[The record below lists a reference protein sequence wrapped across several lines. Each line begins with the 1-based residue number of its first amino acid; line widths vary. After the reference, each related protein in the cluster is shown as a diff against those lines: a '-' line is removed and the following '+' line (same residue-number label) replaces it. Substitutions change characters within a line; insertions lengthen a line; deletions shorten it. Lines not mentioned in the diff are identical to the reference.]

1 MRTIG
6 QLVKR
11 NSLMYLR
18 DKSAVFFSMLSMLV
32 VLGLMV
38 VFLGN
43 MNRDNVVYLL
53 SEYGEN
59 RNAKEDLENATHLI
73 EMWTVAGILVV
84 NAVMVT
90 LTVIG
95 TRIQDEE
102 KKRLQSFYV
111 APIKPVKIAFGYIFS
126 ALFIGTVMCILTL
139 AVAEA
144 YIFINGG
151 SILNLEETIQVI
163 GMILLNVFLYACI
176 LFFVGMFVHSDS
188 AWSGFGT
195 VIGTLVGFL
204 GGIYLPMG
212 FLPEKV
218 QTVLKVLPV
227 LHGNAMM
234 REIFTKR
241 ALEETFAGIPEE
253 VVREYKAYMGITVE
267 MGEKTLSGEIQVA
280 FLLGFAI
287 IMIVGSVVIWKLS
300 DRKRG

>member
-1 MRTIG
+1 MRTTL

-18 DKSAVFFSMLSMLV
+18 DKSSVFFSMLSMLI

-43 MNRDNVVYLL
+43 MNRDNVVNLL
-53 SEYGEN
+53 SEYGED
-59 RNAKEDLENATHLI
+59 RNTDIDMENAEHLI

-111 APIKPVKIAFGYIFS
+111 APVKPVKIALGYIFS
-126 ALFIGTVMCILTL
+126 ALFIGTIMCILTL

-144 YIFINGG
+144 YIFFKGG
-151 SILNLEETIQVI
+151 SILNLKETLTVI
-163 GMILLNVFLYACI
+163 GLILLNVFLYSCI
-176 LFFVGMFVHSDS
+176 LFFVGMFVKSDS

-195 VIGTLVGFL
+195 VIGTLVGFV
-204 GGIYLPMG
+204 GGIYLPVG

-218 QTVLKVLPV
+218 QNVLKALPV

-234 REIFTKR
+234 RDIFTKR
-241 ALEETFAGIPEE
+241 ALEETFAGIPKE
-253 VVREYKAYMGITVE
+253 VVTEYKNYMGITVE
-267 MGEKTLSGEIQVA
+267 VGGEVVSLEIQVA

-287 IMIVGSVVIWKLS
+287 IMIIGSIIAWKKF
-300 DRKRG
+300 DRK

>member
-1 MRTIG
+1 MRTTL

-18 DKSAVFFSMLSMLV
+18 DKSSVFFSMLSMLI

-43 MNRDNVVYLL
+43 MNRDNVVNLL
-53 SEYGEN
+53 SEYGED
-59 RNAKEDLENATHLI
+59 RNTDVDMENAEHLI

-111 APIKPVKIAFGYIFS
+111 APVKPVKIALGYIFS
-126 ALFIGTVMCILTL
+126 ALFIGTIMCILTL
-139 AVAEA
+139 VVAEA
-144 YIFINGG
+144 YIFFKGG
-151 SILNLEETIQVI
+151 SILNLKETLTVI
-163 GMILLNVFLYACI
+163 GLILLNVFLYSCI
-176 LFFVGMFVHSDS
+176 LFFVGMFVKSDS

-195 VIGTLVGFL
+195 VIGTLVGFV
-204 GGIYLPMG
+204 GGIYLPVG

-218 QTVLKVLPV
+218 QTVLKALPV

-234 REIFTKR
+234 RDIFTKR
-241 ALEETFAGIPEE
+241 ALEETFAGVPKE
-253 VVREYKAYMGITVE
+253 VVAEYKNYMGITVE
-267 MGEKTLSGEIQVA
+267 VGGEVLSGEIQVA

-287 IMIVGSVVIWKLS
+287 IMIIGSTIAWKKF
-300 DRKRG
+300 DRK

>member
-1 MRTIG
+1 MRTTL

-18 DKSAVFFSMLSMLV
+18 DKSSVFFSMLSMLI

-43 MNRDNVVYLL
+43 MNRDNVVNLL
-53 SEYGEN
+53 SEYGED
-59 RNAKEDLENATHLI
+59 RNTDVDMENAEHLI

-111 APIKPVKIAFGYIFS
+111 APVKPVKIALGYIFS
-126 ALFIGTVMCILTL
+126 ALFIGTIMCILTL

-144 YIFINGG
+144 YIFFKGG
-151 SILNLEETIQVI
+151 SILDLKETLTVI
-163 GMILLNVFLYACI
+163 GLILLNVFLYSCI
-176 LFFVGMFVHSDS
+176 LFFVGMFVKSDS

-195 VIGTLVGFL
+195 VIGTLVGFV
-204 GGIYLPMG
+204 GGIYLPVG

-218 QTVLKVLPV
+218 QTVLKALPV
-227 LHGNAMM
+227 LHGNVMM
-234 REIFTKR
+234 RDIFTKR
-241 ALEETFAGIPEE
+241 ALEETFAGVPKE
-253 VVREYKAYMGITVE
+253 VVAEYKNYMGITVE
-267 MGEKTLSGEIQVA
+267 VGGEVVSLEIQVA

-287 IMIVGSVVIWKLS
+287 IMIIGSIIAWKKF
-300 DRKRG
+300 DRK

>member
-1 MRTIG
+1 MRTTL

-18 DKSAVFFSMLSMLV
+18 DKSSVFFSMLSMLI

-43 MNRDNVVYLL
+43 MNRDNVVNLL
-53 SEYGEN
+53 SEYGED
-59 RNAKEDLENATHLI
+59 RNTDVDMENAEHLI

-111 APIKPVKIAFGYIFS
+111 APVKPVKIALGYIFS
-126 ALFIGTVMCILTL
+126 ALFIGTIMCILTL

-144 YIFINGG
+144 YIFFKGG
-151 SILNLEETIQVI
+151 SILNLKETLTVI
-163 GMILLNVFLYACI
+163 GLILLNVFLYSCI
-176 LFFVGMFVHSDS
+176 LFFVGMFVKSDS

-195 VIGTLVGFL
+195 VIGTLVGFV
-204 GGIYLPMG
+204 GGIYLPVG

-218 QTVLKVLPV
+218 QTVLKALPV

-234 REIFTKR
+234 RDIFTKR
-241 ALEETFAGIPEE
+241 ALEETFAGVPKE
-253 VVREYKAYMGITVE
+253 VVAEYKNYMGITVE
-267 MGEKTLSGEIQVA
+267 VGGEVLSGEIQVA

-287 IMIVGSVVIWKLS
+287 IMIIGSTIAWKKF
-300 DRKRG
+300 DRK